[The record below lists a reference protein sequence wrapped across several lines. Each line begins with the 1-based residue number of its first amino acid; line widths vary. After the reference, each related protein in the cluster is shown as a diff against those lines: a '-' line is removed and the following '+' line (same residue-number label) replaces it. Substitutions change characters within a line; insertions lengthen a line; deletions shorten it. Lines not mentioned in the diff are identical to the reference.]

1 MPPRLHKRRDGW
13 KKRRHKAKKRRQN
26 ACRKSAEIE
35 GARPVRDTRNPVLYP
50 DTKIRTITMKNPF
63 NASATSGK
71 SAYAPCYSASE
82 RLRLFAVTVFCLI
95 GVGTVLHHTFFPWLH
110 AIRPC
115 DTVFGLPGINIIIF
129 TPFAGL
135 PLLLLLCGLRLD
147 RRGAW
152 TLFAVLAAELAAEE
166 QPTDAT
172 ASAARMVA
180 EDIVG

>member
-1 MPPRLHKRRDGW
+1 
-13 KKRRHKAKKRRQN
+13 
-26 ACRKSAEIE
+26 
-35 GARPVRDTRNPVLYP
+35 
-50 DTKIRTITMKNPF
+50 MKNPF

-71 SAYAPCYSASE
+71 SAYAPCYSARE

-135 PLLLLLCGLRLD
+135 PLLLLLASLVTLPETLRIFRSGQSPSPGHRTLRPTRLRSGRAARRIAILRLAYVCACFLFL
-147 RRGAW
+147 AW
-152 TLFAVLAAELAAEE
+152 GVWYAQRWIDGIHTRFPQGVPCESIH
-166 QPTDAT
+166 P
-172 ASAARMVA
+172 
-180 EDIVG
+180 

>member
-1 MPPRLHKRRDGW
+1 M
-13 KKRRHKAKKRRQN
+13 
-26 ACRKSAEIE
+26 E
-35 GARPVRDTRNPVLYP
+35 
-50 DTKIRTITMKNPF
+50 NPF
-63 NASATSGK
+63 NTSATSGK

-135 PLLLLLCGLRLD
+135 PLLLLLASLATLPETRRIFRSGQSPSPGRKTLRRTRL
-147 RRGAW
+147 RYGR
-152 TLFAVLAAELAAEE
+152 
-166 QPTDAT
+166 
-172 ASAARMVA
+172 AARRLARRRPGFVCA
-180 EDIVG
+180 CFLFHAGGVWYAQHWPGRIHTRFPQGVPCESIHP